1 MVAVPVVGDLSWHFD
16 TNLDP
21 LIDSRQPV
29 PLAVELPD
37 RALAIE
43 AGVAITW
50 LSSLV
55 GKCGR

>member
-1 MVAVPVVGDLSWHFD
+1 MPVVGDLSWHFD